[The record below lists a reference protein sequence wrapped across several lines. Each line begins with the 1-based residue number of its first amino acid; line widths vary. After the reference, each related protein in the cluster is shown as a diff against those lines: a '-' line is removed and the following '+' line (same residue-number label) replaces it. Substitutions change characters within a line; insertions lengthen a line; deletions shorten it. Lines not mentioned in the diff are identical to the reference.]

1 MKKPGKKAVAH
12 LVFIGLLI
20 ITALLGWPIIFSL
33 INFVYVLFIVRSI
46 FCAAL
51 RRIKSRWLKMIT
63 GTLIIIGMLPMVS
76 IMILPSFIVNVKHSE
91 ENPDMSENVDE
102 YHYRHG
108 IKLHNASYFI
118 SYMHQAYEGN
128 LSESD
133 FKELARLSNWDY
145 QKFDQPKTFEYTAA
159 ELIKSHLDK
168 GYDPK
173 PVTIKSG
180 YIYHYRQRNGGGL
193 LVMYDLNSQRLYTR
207 SNPR

>member
-1 MKKPGKKAVAH
+1 MKRPGKKLCIH
-12 LVFIGLLI
+12 LGFIVSMILFAMLS
-20 ITALLGWPIIFSL
+20 LPIIFTL
-33 INFVYVLFIVRSI
+33 INLSYALYIVRLI
-46 FCAAL
+46 L
-51 RRIKSRWLKMIT
+51 RTATREVNSRWLKIII
-63 GTLIIIGMLPMVS
+63 GTLIIIGSLPMVS
-76 IMILPSFIVNVKHSE
+76 IMMLPSFIVNVKHSE
-91 ENPDMSENVDE
+91 ENPDIGENIPE
-102 YHYRHG
+102 YSYRHG
-108 IKLHNASYFI
+108 IKLRNASYFI
-118 SYMHQAYEGN
+118 SYMSQAYEGD

-133 FKELARLSNWDY
+133 FKELARLRNWDY

-193 LVMYDLNSQRLYTR
+193 LVMYDLPNKKFYAH

>member
-1 MKKPGKKAVAH
+1 MKRPGKKLCIH
-12 LVFIGLLI
+12 LGFIVSMILF
-20 ITALLGWPIIFSL
+20 ALLGMPFIFTL
-33 INFVYVLFIVRSI
+33 INLSYALYIVRLI
-46 FCAAL
+46 L
-51 RRIKSRWLKMIT
+51 RTATREVNSRWLKIII
-63 GTLIIIGMLPMVS
+63 GTLIIIGSLPMVS
-76 IMILPSFIVNVKHSE
+76 IMMLPSFIVNVKHSE
-91 ENPDMSENVDE
+91 DHPDMSENVDE

-145 QKFDQPKTFEYTAA
+145 QKFDQPETFEYTAA

-193 LVMYDLNSQRLYTR
+193 LVMYDLPNKKFYAH

>member
-1 MKKPGKKAVAH
+1 MKRPGKKLCIH
-12 LVFIGLLI
+12 LGFIVSMILFAMLGL
-20 ITALLGWPIIFSL
+20 PIIFTL
-33 INFVYVLFIVRSI
+33 INLSYALYIVRLI
-46 FCAAL
+46 L
-51 RRIKSRWLKMIT
+51 RTATREVNPRWLKIII
-63 GTLIIIGMLPMVS
+63 GTLIIIGSLPMVS
-76 IMILPSFIVNVKHSE
+76 IMMLPSFIVNVKHSE

-128 LSESD
+128 LSERD

-145 QKFDQPKTFEYTAA
+145 QKFDQPETFEYTAA

-180 YIYHYRQRNGGGL
+180 YIYHYRQRNGGGV
-193 LVMYDLNSQRLYTR
+193 LVMYDLPNKKFYYH